1 MDDGIVLFPK
11 ERRGNSNPGCR
22 RHGEVSVPGA
32 PGSSLPRVERG
43 RMAAPSRCVLVG
55 GRASTRPREAR
66 YPRGGCCCSHLW
78 RAFFMQ
84 RLVVCRFRYVQGV
97 CPKTPMSSSGGG
109 DYGGEGPGVERT
121 VVVLVQQWCWLELQ
135 SILVTG
141 CTWCSN

>member
-32 PGSSLPRVERG
+32 LGSSLPRVERG

-55 GRASTRPREAR
+55 GRASTRPGEAR

-109 DYGGEGPGVERT
+109 DYGGALMKVQGWSVRWSSLCSSGVG
-121 VVVLVQQWCWLELQ
+121 WSCK
-135 SILVTG
+135 VTG